1 MMFSWKSQDK
11 PIIALAPMANITTM
25 PFRSICGEMGAD
37 IVYTPMLSSNAIIH
51 NPEKTLNIATF
62 LPQEKPLILQI
73 FGYDGDLLSRAAN
86 MAQKALEPA
95 GIDINMG
102 CPAPKITGNEC
113 GSALLRNLDK
123 ATRIIEKIRDN
134 YKGPLSVKL
143 RLGWDKYEI
152 LEFVQNL
159 ERIGIDAVAVHGRTT
174 KQGYRG
180 ESDWKAINEI
190 ADSVGI
196 PVIGNGDINS
206 WEIVYQRLEDSPLA
220 GIMIGR
226 ATLGNPWIF
235 KEIKDRHNYAISMEE
250 RIRVLKLQTKR
261 YVDFAGEQNAMLQ
274 MRKHLGW
281 YIRGFDGASDIRKR
295 AMLINSNK
303 DLTEILTML
312 ESI

>member
-1 MMFSWKSQDK
+1 MKFIWKSLTK

-51 NPEKTLNIATF
+51 NSEKTLDIATF

-86 MAQKALEPA
+86 MAQRALEPA

-102 CPAPKITGNEC
+102 CPAPKITGNES
-113 GSALLRNLDK
+113 GSALLRDLDK
-123 ATRIIEKIRDN
+123 STKIIEKIRNN
-134 YKGPLSVKL
+134 YQGQLSVKL

-152 LEFVQNL
+152 LEFVQKL
-159 ERIGIDAVAVHGRTT
+159 ERIGIDAVAVHGRTA

-180 ESDWKAINEI
+180 ESDWKAIDEVAN
-190 ADSVGI
+190 SVQI

-206 WEIVYQRLEDSPLA
+206 WKIASQRLDNTQLA
-220 GIMIGR
+220 GIMVGR

-235 KEIKDRHNYAISMEE
+235 KEIKDRNNYAISMEE

-261 YVDFAGEQNAMLQ
+261 YIDFAGEPNAMLQ
-274 MRKHLGW
+274 MRKLLGW

-303 DLTEILTML
+303 DFIEILTML